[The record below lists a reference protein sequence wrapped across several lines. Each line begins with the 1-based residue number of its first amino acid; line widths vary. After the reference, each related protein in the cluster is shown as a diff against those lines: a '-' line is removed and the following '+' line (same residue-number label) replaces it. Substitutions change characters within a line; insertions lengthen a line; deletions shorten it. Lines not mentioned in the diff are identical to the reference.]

1 MTYTTRPGVCNRY
14 ASGSAGPQNALLY
27 GTMTAMDH
35 QYSFIRAG
43 AGARYIGALIFGKT
57 EYGTEYLKVF
67 LFAAAEI
74 SN

>member
-1 MTYTTRPGVCNRY
+1 
-14 ASGSAGPQNALLY
+14 
-27 GTMTAMDH
+27 MDH
-35 QYSFIRAG
+35 QYSFIMAG

-74 SN
+74 SKLIFFDSEMLP